1 MKMLISESQLK
12 KIILIEESENLSKGI
27 KELYEESK
35 EIISNSSSQTKMNFS
50 FMLTWG
56 AALAGIMGPL
66 NEFMTGNFPELTEKN
81 IALILT
87 AVCVMLYTDYKPK
100 YDKLFK
106 KLDEE
111 GLTDKFDICLEK
123 GLRLK
128 NSFLEFLKSLNV
140 TIHSMTNI
148 MSYAF
153 LIPLMPIFYDIA
165 VEGYDPEVVQSI
177 VKSLMGFGI
186 VTVSGN
192 TLKRLIDRILN
203 RFKS

>member
-1 MKMLISESQLK
+1 MKMLISESQLR

-140 TIHSMTNI
+140 TMHSMTNI

-153 LIPLMPIFYDIA
+153 LIPLMPIFYDIS

>member
-1 MKMLISESQLK
+1 MKMLISESQLR

-140 TIHSMTNI
+140 TMHSMTNI

>member
-140 TIHSMTNI
+140 TMHSMTNI